1 MAHEN
6 SFALLVDD
14 EGDDMAALI
23 AAVAAKAPALP
34 EKKTQQQQ
42 QPQKGQQPP
51 SATAKLP
58 SKPLPPA
65 ESGIYYSDFFFI
77 VFAWVF
83 SELGFV
89 CVWSR
94 CPMIELFYVLNFFFP
109 FCNLL

>member
-1 MAHEN
+1 MAYEN

-34 EKKTQQQQ
+34 EKKTQQQ

-77 VFAWVF
+77 VFARVF

-89 CVWSR
+89 CV
-94 CPMIELFYVLNFFFP
+94 CVCGFDVL
-109 FCNLL
+109 